1 MDRTIQ
7 PEIQTLKNFRILPP
21 VRMTLPNGIP
31 LTVINAGEQE
41 VVRIDVLLPGRWQQ
55 SQKLQALFANRMLR
69 EGTKKYTA
77 ATIAEKLDYYGSW
90 LELSSSSEYAY
101 ITVYSLNKYLAKTLE
116 VVESMIKEPLF
127 PEKELHTILDTN
139 IQQYLVNTS
148 KVDFLAHRSLLQS
161 LYGEQ
166 HPCGRIVVEEDYH
179 AITPEVLR
187 EFYERYY
194 HSGNCSIFLSGKV
207 TEDIISRVTDTFG
220 NFFDNINS
228 RCRN

>member
-1 MDRTIQ
+1 
-7 PEIQTLKNFRILPP
+7 
-21 VRMTLPNGIP
+21 MTLPNGIP

-41 VVRIDVLLPGRWQQ
+41 VVRIDVLFAGARWQQ
-55 SQKLQALFANRMLR
+55 SQKLQALFTNRMLR
-69 EGTKKYTA
+69 EGTTKYTA

-148 KVDFLAHRSLLQS
+148 KVDFRH
-161 LYGEQ
+161 
-166 HPCGRIVVEEDYH
+166 IVV
-179 AITPEVLR
+179 
-187 EFYERYY
+187 
-194 HSGNCSIFLSGKV
+194 C
-207 TEDIISRVTDTFG
+207 
-220 NFFDNINS
+220 
-228 RCRN
+228 